1 VPDPIA
7 EFESLFARAKASEP
21 GDATAMALAT
31 ATRDGRPAVR
41 MVLLKGVDSRGF
53 AFYTNLGS
61 RKARE
66 LAANPHAALCI
77 HWPVMQEQVRVEG
90 TVEPVSAAAADAYF
104 ASRPRGSRL
113 GAWLSHQSQPLS
125 SRFALLRSYV
135 GFQARFAGRE
145 IPRPDFW
152 GGYLLSPTR
161 MEFWSSKPHRLH
173 DRREFTREDGVWTMR
188 RLYP

>member
-7 EFESLFARAKASEP
+7 EFESLFARARASESA
-21 GDATAMALAT
+21 DATVMALAT
-31 ATRDGRPAVR
+31 ATPEGRPAVR

-53 AFYTNLGS
+53 VFYTNLGS

-77 HWPVMQEQVRVEG
+77 HWPVLQEQVRIEG
-90 TVEPVSAAAADAYF
+90 SVEPVPAGEADAYF

-113 GAWLSHQSQPLS
+113 GAWVSHQSQPLR
-125 SRFALLRSYV
+125 SRFQLLRGYV
-135 GFQARFAGRE
+135 GLQARFAGRE

-152 GGYLLSPTR
+152 GGYLLRPVR
-161 MEFWSSKPHRLH
+161 MEFWSNKPHRLH
-173 DRREFTREDGVWTMR
+173 DRREFTREDDTWTMR